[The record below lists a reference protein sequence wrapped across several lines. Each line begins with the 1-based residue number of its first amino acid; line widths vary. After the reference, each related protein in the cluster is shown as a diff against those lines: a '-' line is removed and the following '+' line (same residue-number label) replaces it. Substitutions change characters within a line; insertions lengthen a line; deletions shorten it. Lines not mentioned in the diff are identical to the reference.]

1 MPVNFDNFLSEKPI
15 DLILL
20 NSLND
25 FGSPLFFKIFSSST
39 NSFIWLKN
47 QGSIFDSDCILL
59 IEMFFLNASATNS
72 NLFGIFFLTLLKYLF
87 FYN

>member
-20 NSLND
+20 NSSND

-39 NSFIWLKN
+39 NSFI
-47 QGSIFDSDCILL
+47 
-59 IEMFFLNASATNS
+59 
-72 NLFGIFFLTLLKYLF
+72 
-87 FYN
+87 

>member
-20 NSLND
+20 NSSND

-47 QGSIFDSDCILL
+47 QGSIFDRDCILL
-59 IEMFFLNASATNS
+59 IEMPFLNASATNS
-72 NLFGIFFLTLLKYLF
+72 NLFGIFFFNSLKISVFL
-87 FYN
+87 

>member
-20 NSLND
+20 NSPND
-25 FGSPLFFKIFSSST
+25 FGSPLFFKIFSSLT

-72 NLFGIFFLTLLKYLF
+72 SLFGIFFFNSLKISVFL
-87 FYN
+87 